1 MGLRYFLQLLFSEVL
16 ITQQPLKAGKKS
28 EDRFGIL
35 TILDFFGLS
44 HYKNNQILF
53 TLISHRFLL
62 TTKVTTLLLPILLG
76 ERASLFGSG
85 NTN

>member
-16 ITQQPLKAGKKS
+16 ITQQPLKTGEKS
-28 EDRFGIL
+28 EVRFGIL
-35 TILDFFGLS
+35 TILDFFDLS

-53 TLISHRFLL
+53 TLISHRL